1 MTGLQKTCPMGLLAL
16 LATGSLALQGC
27 AGVLDWCG
35 DGLNQPAGGWDRHGP
50 G

>member
-1 MTGLQKTCPMGLLAL
+1 MPSNLKRRRVRLAL
-16 LATGSLALQGC
+16 VACLAAVGLSGC

-35 DGLNQPAGGWDRHGP
+35 DGLNPPAGGWDSHGP

>member
-1 MTGLQKTCPMGLLAL
+1 MIHASRHPRLWSAIALAAASLLLSA
-16 LATGSLALQGC
+16 C

-35 DGLNQPAGGWDRHGP
+35 DGLKPPAGGWDSHGP